1 MATLVSPGVAVSITD
16 ESFYGP
22 AGPGTVPLLVIA
34 TGEDKAHVSGTG
46 VATGTSKANAGE
58 PQLTT
63 SQFELSQN
71 FGNPSFGDNGDELNE
86 YGLLAAY
93 SFLGAANQ
101 AYVVRADVDTSEL
114 ASATAEPKGP
124 PADGTYWLD
133 TANTEWGIF
142 ESTAA
147 GTTSWV
153 KQDVTVFTGAPTGG
167 SAGDYAVDVSA
178 VPIQFH
184 KNVATT
190 WTAVTT
196 AALAGTVHVSAHTSV
211 PTAAAAEDVWF
222 KTSTPN
228 EGFNPV
234 VKLYS
239 ASSNTFSSITVT
251 TAPTAPTTSVIGF
264 LWADTTAADAEFALQ
279 RWDGSAFAVLS
290 YQALATAPTGP
301 TVDGTLWYDG
311 TSTCFS
317 LYKND
322 GVGAWTPILTADI
335 TLASTQPAVGAANKV
350 WIDTDDVDYPAI
362 YESDGAVWVRRDNSD
377 QTTNNGVEFADH
389 TKATFTT
396 GSCPTVGAV
405 LSGGPDPLLYPGG
418 MFLVNLAAST
428 RVVRKFVAA
437 NAAGEQWVTESG
449 NNADGSGTFGRF
461 AQRKVI
467 VQRMQ
472 AAAAGS
478 ALREE
483 TVAVSLLA
491 APGYPELADE
501 LSTLNTDR
509 KETAFVVVDAPF
521 RKSPT
526 EIITWITN
534 TTASENGE
542 DGLNTKN
549 SGSAI
554 YYPNAL
560 STNVDGTSVMVPASH
575 VALRSI
581 AYSDSVSY
589 PWFAPAGLTRGRVDN
604 ATSVGYLNSEGDFT
618 PVALTEGQRD
628 SLYNNYMNPIA
639 NFPDSGLTLWGQKT
653 LHGTATAMDR
663 VNVSRLVA
671 HLRERFD
678 VIARPFIFEQNDKS
692 TRDNVLRVFDGFLSD
707 IMSKR
712 GIFDYAVVCDTT
724 NNTPARIDR
733 NELYVDVAIEPTKV
747 AEFIYIPIRIMATGA
762 IATSP

>member
-16 ESFYGP
+16 ESFYGS
-22 AGPGTVPLLVIA
+22 AGPGTVPLLIVA

-46 VATGTSKANAGE
+46 TATGTSKANAGK
-58 PQLTT
+58 PQLVT

-93 SFLGAANQ
+93 SFLGAANR

-114 ASATAEPKGP
+114 ASAICEPKGP
-124 PADGTYWLD
+124 PVNGTYWLD

-142 ESTAA
+142 KSTAA
-147 GTTSWV
+147 GTGSWV
-153 KQDVTVFTGAPTGG
+153 KQTVTVGTGTGG
-167 SAGDYAVDVSA
+167 AVGDVQVDTSVSPA
-178 VPIQFH
+178 QFH
-184 KNVATT
+184 YNDGAWKLM
-190 WTAVTT
+190 TT
-196 AALAGTVHVSAHTSV
+196 AALAGTVFVFPHTSV
-211 PTAAAAEDVWF
+211 PTATVADDFWF

-228 EGFNPV
+228 EGFNPIL
-234 VKLYS
+234 KIFNS
-239 ASSNTFSSITVT
+239 TSNAFLSVAVTV
-251 TAPTAPTTSVIGF
+251 ADTAPTTTVTGF
-264 LWADTTAADAEFALQ
+264 IWADTTVADAEFSLQ
-279 RWDGSAFAVLS
+279 RWNGAAFV
-290 YQALATAPTGP
+290 ALVHEASATAPTGT

-311 TSTCFS
+311 TSTYIDI
-317 LYKND
+317 YKNN
-322 GVGAWTPILTADI
+322 GAGAWTAIAGSDI
-335 TLASTQPAVGAANKV
+335 TLASTEPAVGVANKV
-350 WIDTDDVDYPAI
+350 WVDTDAVDYPAI
-362 YESDGAVWVRRDNSD
+362 YESNGTIWVKRDSAD
-377 QTTNNGVEFADH
+377 QTTINGVEFADH
-389 TKATFTT
+389 TKATY
-396 GSCPTVGAV
+396 PTCGAVTVSTV

-418 MFLVNLAAST
+418 MFLVNLAASSK
-428 RVVRKFVAA
+428 VVRKFVAA

-467 VQRMQ
+467 VSGMQ

-478 ALREE
+478 TLREE

-491 APGYPELADE
+491 APGYSELADE

-509 KETAFVVVDAPF
+509 KETAFVLVDAPF

-526 EIITWITN
+526 DIITWITN

-560 STNVDGTSVMVPASH
+560 TTNTDGNSVLVPASH

-589 PWFAPAGLTRGRVDN
+589 QWFAPAGLTRGRVDN

-618 PVALTEGQRD
+618 AVALTGGQRD

-639 NFPDSGLTLWGQKT
+639 NFPDSGLTIWGQKT
-653 LHGTATAMDR
+653 LHGSASSLDR
-663 VNVSRLVA
+663 VNVARLVA
-671 HLRERFD
+671 YLRERFD
-678 VIARPFIFEQNDKS
+678 VIARPFVFEQNDS
-692 TRDNVLRVFDGFLSD
+692 FTRKNAQRTFEAFLAD
-707 IMSKR
+707 IMQKR
-712 GIFDYAVVCDTT
+712 GVYDYAVVCDET

-733 NELYVDVAIEPTKV
+733 NELYIDVAIEPIKAV
-747 AEFIYIPIRIMATGA
+747 EFIYIPIRILSTGA
-762 IATSP
+762 LTTSP